1 MNNLKNNINNEIIH
15 KVLSPMMRILD
26 EKNITKGITVLEEN
40 KKLYICFDKDCLSNS
55 NQLILEKI
63 SYVYSETLFYSDN
76 KQSPNSDRLEYWRPD
91 EYYDEST
98 HITQKC
104 RNKKMF
110 VLELDIN
117 DKYTILG
124 TSIMLANTL
133 QEQDPI
139 YLKINENLQ
148 ILDQEIIERHEHYVS
163 SGYPDLKWINL
174 SIFLN
179 QDNPLRK
186 NSYAPDTC
194 ICEINSPISC
204 ENIISSVLV
213 GNNEKKYITFCME
226 KDELEK
232 AIKEYFKTQ
241 FKDWIEMSE
250 NSELTEYKRILSK

>member
-1 MNNLKNNINNEIIH
+1 MNDLKDNINNEIIH
-15 KVLSPMMRILD
+15 QILSPMMQILN

-40 KKLYICFDKDCLSNS
+40 KKLYICFDKDYLSNN

-63 SYVYSETLFYSDN
+63 SYVYSETIFYSNN
-76 KQSPNSDRLEYWRPD
+76 KQSPNSDRLEYWCPD

-98 HITQKC
+98 HITQRC

-117 DKYTILG
+117 DYYTILG

-139 YLKINENLQ
+139 YLKINENLE
-148 ILDQEIIERHEHYVS
+148 ILDQDIIERHEHYVS

-186 NSYAPDTC
+186 NSYAPNTC
-194 ICEINSPISC
+194 ICEINNPISC

-213 GNNEKKYITFCME
+213 GYNEKKYITFCME

-232 AIKEYFKTQ
+232 SIKEYFKLQ
-241 FKDWIEMSE
+241 FKDWIEISE
-250 NSELTEYKRILSK
+250 NYELAKYKRILSK